1 MAARQADERNEEV
14 IFKNCT
20 SFTDCVSEKD
30 NTQVNDAKD
39 LDVVV
44 PMYNL
49 IEYSDNYSK
58 TSGGLWQYHRDEPA
72 LDNNGNIV
80 NFPGNSASFNFKLK
94 LTGKT
99 PAVGNTKDVKITV
112 PLKYLS
118 NFLRTLQMLL
128 INVQLI
134 LF

>member
-1 MAARQADERNEEV
+1 MVARQADERNEEV

-44 PMYNL
+44 PMYNF

-58 TSGGLWQYHRDEPA
+58 TSGSLWQYHRDEPA
-72 LDNNGNIV
+72 LDNNW
-80 NFPGNSASFNFKLK
+80 
-94 LTGKT
+94 
-99 PAVGNTKDVKITV
+99 
-112 PLKYLS
+112 
-118 NFLRTLQMLL
+118 
-128 INVQLI
+128 
-134 LF
+134 

>member
-14 IFKNCT
+14 IFKNCAL
-20 SFTDCVSEKD
+20 FTDCVSEID

-44 PMYNL
+44 PMYNF

-58 TSGGLWQYHRDEPA
+58 TSGSLWQYHRDEPG

-99 PAVGNTKDVKITV
+99 PAAGNTKDVKMTV
-112 PLKYLS
+112 PLKYFFE
-118 NFLRTLQMLL
+118 NK
-128 INVQLI
+128 
-134 LF
+134 

>member
-1 MAARQADERNEEV
+1 MAARQADERNEEI
-14 IFKNCT
+14 IFKNCAP
-20 SFTDCVSEKD
+20 FTDCVSEID

-44 PMYNL
+44 PMYNF

-58 TSGGLWQYHRDEPA
+58 TSGSLSQYHRDKPA
-72 LDNNGNIV
+72 LDNRGNIV

-99 PAVGNTKDVKITV
+99 SAAGNTKDVKMTV

-118 NFLRTLQMLL
+118 NF
-128 INVQLI
+128 
-134 LF
+134 